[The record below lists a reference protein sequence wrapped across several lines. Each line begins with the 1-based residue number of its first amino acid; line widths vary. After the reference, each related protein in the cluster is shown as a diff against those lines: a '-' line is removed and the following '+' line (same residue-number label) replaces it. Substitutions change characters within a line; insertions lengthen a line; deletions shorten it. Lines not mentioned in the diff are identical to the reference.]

1 MEVDEG
7 EIPKK
12 PEKKRG
18 RKPKKE
24 PKKVEEKKIG
34 SVIFVEWP
42 IILIFED

>member
-7 EIPKK
+7 ETVKK

-24 PKKVEEKKIG
+24 PKKVEEKKIE
-34 SVIFVEWP
+34 SVIFVEGP
-42 IILIFED
+42 VILIFDE

>member
-7 EIPKK
+7 EDNKK

-24 PKKVEEKKIG
+24 AKKVEEKKIE
-34 SVIFVEWP
+34 SVIIVEGP
-42 IILIFED
+42 IILIFEE